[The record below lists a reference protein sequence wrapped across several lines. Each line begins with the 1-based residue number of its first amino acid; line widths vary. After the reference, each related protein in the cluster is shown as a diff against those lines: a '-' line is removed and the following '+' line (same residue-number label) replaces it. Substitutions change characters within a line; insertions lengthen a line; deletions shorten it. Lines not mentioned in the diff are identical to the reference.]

1 MTGAAGAAGAA
12 GAGPNAALLRRTR
25 RRLAVGTLAVVG
37 TLVLVLGAA
46 TAIVGTTILDQEVD
60 RALQAASDAYL
71 AQLGGETGQEDHEA
85 SESHQPQASDTFFL
99 VLDATGA
106 LVSNPSGVPLVGLP
120 DMAAVDAARASGSDL
135 RTVVVDDIRVRLLTV
150 PIVAEGATVG
160 WLQTGIVLT
169 LHDRQSQALVLAVLV
184 VGAIGLLGA
193 GLATLWITG
202 RALVPIRAAF
212 ETERRFVA
220 DASHEIRTP
229 AAVIR
234 SSAEVLLREEL
245 VAPPGRPLVADIVGE
260 ADRLGRLVEDLL
272 ALAASERGALAIET
286 APVDLVELVRTAVR
300 RATPLAED
308 RGLRLSGPDPAVAAI
323 HADGDADRLLQVL
336 LILLDNAFRHS
347 PASGSVSVTATRSAD
362 SRGQI
367 EVLDQGPGVP
377 PAMRE
382 KIFEPFARMPASRSR
397 ADAGSGLGLAI
408 ARRLV
413 ELHEGT
419 LRVEDGPGGGAR
431 FVLELP
437 VR

>member
-1 MTGAAGAAGAA
+1 MTGAAVG
-12 GAGPNAALLRRTR
+12 GPNATLVAATR
-25 RRLAVGTLAVVG
+25 RRLAIGTLAVVG
-37 TLVLVLGAA
+37 TLVLGLGAA
-46 TAIVGTTILDQEVD
+46 TAIIGTTILDQEVD

-85 SESHQPQASDTFFL
+85 SESHQPQASDIFFL
-99 VLDATGA
+99 VLDSAGA
-106 LVSNPSGVPLVGLP
+106 LVSNPSGIPLVGLP
-120 DMAAVDAARASGSDL
+120 DMAAVEAARESGSDL
-135 RTVVVDDIRVRLLTV
+135 RTVEVDDIRVRLLTV
-150 PIVAEGATVG
+150 PIVAEDAAVG

-169 LHDRQSQALVLAVLV
+169 LHDRQSQALVLAILV

-234 SSAEVLLREEL
+234 SSAEVLQREEL

-272 ALAASERGALAIET
+272 ALAASEQGALAIET

-300 RATPLAED
+300 RVTPLAED
-308 RGLRLSGPDPAVAAI
+308 RGLRLTGPDRAAAAI
-323 HADGDADRLLQVL
+323 PADGDADRLLQVL
-336 LILLDNAFRHS
+336 MILIDNALRHS
-347 PASGSVSVTATRSAD
+347 PAGGIVSVTITRASHQ
-362 SRGQI
+362 RGRI

-413 ELHEGT
+413 ELHDGT
-419 LRVEDGPGGGAR
+419 LRVDDGPAGGAR
-431 FVLELP
+431 LVLELP

>member
-1 MTGAAGAAGAA
+1 MTGSA
-12 GAGPNAALLRRTR
+12 GAGPNALLLARAR
-25 RRLAVGTLAVVG
+25 RRLALSTLAVVG
-37 TLVLVLGAA
+37 ALVLALGAA
-46 TAIVGTTILDQEVD
+46 TAVVGTSILGQEVD
-60 RALQAASDAYL
+60 RALASASAAYL
-71 AQLGGETGQEDHEA
+71 GQLGGDTGQEDHEA
-85 SESHQPQASDTFFL
+85 SESHEPQASDTFFL
-99 VLDATGA
+99 VLDASGA
-106 LVSNPSGVPLVGLP
+106 LVANPSGVPLAGLP
-120 DMAAVDAARASGSDL
+120 DLVAVNAARAAGSDL
-135 RTVVVDDIRVRLLTV
+135 RTVDASGTRIRLLTAR
-150 PIVAEGATVG
+150 IGAGGTTAG
-160 WLQTGIVLT
+160 WLQAGIVLT
-169 LHDRQSQALVLAVLV
+169 LHDRQSEGLVLAVLL
-184 VGAIGLLGA
+184 VGALGLAGA
-193 GLATLWITG
+193 ALATLWITG

-234 SSAEVLLREEL
+234 SSAEILQREEL
-245 VAPPGRPLVADIVGE
+245 VAPAGRPLVDDIVGE

-272 ALAASERGALAIET
+272 ALAASERGTLAIET
-286 APVDLVELVRTAVR
+286 GPVDLAALTRTAVR

-308 RGLRLSGPDPAVAAI
+308 RGLRLVGPDDAVPPIA
-323 HADGDADRLLQVL
+323 ADGDADRLLQAL

-347 PASGSVSVTATRSAD
+347 PAGAAVSVTVAQAAGG
-362 SRGQI
+362 RGRV

-377 PAMRE
+377 PTMRE

-419 LRVEDGPGGGAR
+419 LTVDEAPGGGAR

-437 VR
+437 TG

>member
-1 MTGAAGAAGAA
+1 MNGTPGAGA
-12 GAGPNAALLRRTR
+12 NASLLARTR
-25 RRLAVGTLAVVG
+25 RRLALATLAVVG
-37 TLVLVLGAA
+37 ALVLVLGLA
-46 TAIVGTTILDQEVD
+46 TAVIGTSILDQEVD
-60 RALQAASDAYL
+60 RALQAASAAFL
-71 AQLGGETGQEDHEA
+71 GQLGGEAQPEDHGA
-85 SESHQPQASDTFFL
+85 SESHEPQASDTFFL
-99 VLDATGA
+99 VLDASGA
-106 LVSNPSGVPLVGLP
+106 LVANPSGIPLSGLP
-120 DMAAVDAARASGSDL
+120 DLAAVDAARKAGSDL
-135 RTVVVDDIRVRLLTV
+135 RTVDAGGTRVRLLTA
-150 PIVAEGATVG
+150 PIGDGETTAG
-160 WLQTGIVLT
+160 WLQTGTVLT
-169 LHDRQSQALVLAVLV
+169 LHDRQSGGLVLAVLL
-184 VGAIGLLGA
+184 VGALGLAGA
-193 GLATLWITG
+193 ALATLWITG

-234 SSAEVLLREEL
+234 SSAEILQREEL
-245 VAPPGRPLVADIVGE
+245 VAPAGRPLVDDIVGE

-286 APVDLVELVRTAVR
+286 GPVDLAALARTAVR
-300 RATPLAED
+300 RATPLAEG
-308 RGLRLSGPDPAVAAI
+308 RGLRLVGPDEAAPAVI
-323 HADGDADRLLQVL
+323 VDGDADRLLQVL

-347 PASGSVSVTATRSAD
+347 PPGGAVTVAVGQGSGGDGRL
-362 SRGQI
+362 
-367 EVLDQGPGVP
+367 EVADQGPGVP

-419 LRVEDGPGGGAR
+419 LAVDDGPGGGAR

-437 VR
+437 TG

>member
-1 MTGAAGAAGAA
+1 MTGAAA
-12 GAGPNAALLRRTR
+12 AGPNATLVAATR
-25 RRLAVGTLAVVG
+25 RRLAIGTLAVVG
-37 TLVLVLGAA
+37 TLVLALGAA
-46 TAIVGTTILDQEVD
+46 TAIIGTTILDQEVD

-71 AQLGGETGQEDHEA
+71 AQLGGETGSGDHET
-85 SESHQPQASDTFFL
+85 SESRRPQASDIFFL

-106 LVSNPSGVPLVGLP
+106 LVSNPSGVPLDGLP
-120 DMAAVDAARASGSDL
+120 DTAAVEAASATGRDL
-135 RTVVVDDIRVRLLTV
+135 RTVEVNDIRVRLLTV
-150 PIVAEGATVG
+150 PIVSDGATVG

-169 LHDRQSQALVLAVLV
+169 LHDRQSQALVLAILV
-184 VGAIGLLGA
+184 VGLIGLVGA
-193 GLATLWITG
+193 GLATLWITS

-234 SSAEVLLREEL
+234 SSAEVLQREEL

-272 ALAASERGALAIET
+272 ALSASEQGALAIET

-300 RATPLAED
+300 RATPLAAD
-308 RGLRLSGPDPAVAAI
+308 RGLRLEGPDPAVAAI
-323 HADGDADRLLQVL
+323 PAEADADRLLQVL
-336 LILLDNAFRHS
+336 LILVDNALRHS
-347 PASGSVSVTATRSAD
+347 PADGSVVVTAARSG
-362 SRGQI
+362 RWGRI
-367 EVLDQGPGVP
+367 EVVDQGPGVP

-382 KIFEPFARMPASRSR
+382 KIFEPFARMPASRSH

-408 ARRLV
+408 ARSLT

>member
-1 MTGAAGAAGAA
+1 MP
-12 GAGPNAALLRRTR
+12 GAGPNASLLARTR
-25 RRLAVGTLAVVG
+25 RRLALGTLAVVG

-46 TAIVGTTILDQEVD
+46 TAVIGTTILDQEVD
-60 RALQAASDAYL
+60 RALASASEAYL
-71 AQLGGETGQEDHEA
+71 AQLGGEAQPEDHEA
-85 SESHQPQASDTFFL
+85 SESHEPQASDTFFL
-99 VLDATGA
+99 VLDPSGA
-106 LVSNPSGVPLVGLP
+106 LLANPSGIPLAGLP
-120 DMAAVDAARASGSDL
+120 ALAAVNAARQAGSDQRTVEASG
-135 RTVVVDDIRVRLLTV
+135 TRVRLLTTPV
-150 PIVAEGATVG
+150 VAEGTTTG

-169 LHDRQSQALVLAVLV
+169 LHDRQAQGLVLAVLL
-184 VGAIGLLGA
+184 VGAAGLAGA
-193 GLATLWITG
+193 ALATLWITG

-212 ETERRFVA
+212 EMERRFVA

-234 SSAEVLLREEL
+234 SSAEILQREGL
-245 VAPPGRPLVADIVGE
+245 VAPPGRPLVDDIVGE

-286 APVDLVELVRTAVR
+286 GPLDLAALARTAVR

-308 RGLRLSGPDPAVAAI
+308 RGLRLVGPAEAVAAI
-323 HADGDADRLLQVL
+323 AADGDADRLLQVL

-347 PASGSVSVTATRSAD
+347 PANGTVAVTVARATDR
-362 SRGQI
+362 RGRI

-377 PAMRE
+377 SAMRE
-382 KIFEPFARMPASRSR
+382 KIFEPFARLPASRSR

-419 LRVEDGPGGGAR
+419 LTVADGPGTGAR
-431 FVLELP
+431 FVLDLP
-437 VR
+437 IR

>member
-1 MTGAAGAAGAA
+1 MTGRASG
-12 GAGPNAALLRRTR
+12 GPNASLLRATR

-46 TAIVGTTILDQEVD
+46 TAIIGTTILDQEVD

-71 AQLGGETGQEDHEA
+71 AQLDGETGQEDHET

-120 DMAAVDAARASGSDL
+120 DTAAVDAARASGSDL
-135 RTVVVDDIRVRLLTV
+135 RTVVVDDVRVRLLTV
-150 PIVAEGATVG
+150 PIVAEDAAVG

-169 LHDRQSQALVLAVLV
+169 LHDRQSQALVLAILV

-234 SSAEVLLREEL
+234 SSAEVLQREEL

-272 ALAASERGALAIET
+272 ALAASEQGALAIET

-300 RATPLAED
+300 RVTPLAVD
-308 RGLRLSGPDPAVAAI
+308 RGLQLTGPDPAAAAI
-323 HADGDADRLLQVL
+323 PADADADRLLQVL
-336 LILLDNAFRHS
+336 MILIDNALRHS
-347 PASGSVSVTATRSAD
+347 PAGGTVSVGAGRSSHKQA
-362 SRGQI
+362 RI

-408 ARRLV
+408 ARRLA
-413 ELHEGT
+413 ELHDGT
-419 LRVEDGPGGGAR
+419 LRVEDGPDGGAR

>member
-1 MTGAAGAAGAA
+1 MTGRASG
-12 GAGPNAALLRRTR
+12 GPNASLLRSTR

-37 TLVLVLGAA
+37 TLVLMLGAA
-46 TAIVGTTILDQEVD
+46 TAIIGTTILDQEVD

-85 SESHQPQASDTFFL
+85 SESHQPQASDIFFL
-99 VLDATGA
+99 VMDASGA
-106 LVSNPSGVPLVGLP
+106 LVSNPSGVALVGLP
-120 DMAAVDAARASGSDL
+120 DMAAVDAARESGSDL
-135 RTVVVDDIRVRLLTV
+135 RTVVVDDLRVRLLTV

-169 LHDRQSQALVLAVLV
+169 LHVRQSQALVLAILL

-234 SSAEVLLREEL
+234 SSAEVLQREDL

-272 ALAASERGALAIET
+272 ALAASEQGALAIET
-286 APVDLVELVRTAVR
+286 APVDVVELVRTAVR
-300 RATPLAED
+300 RVRPLAED
-308 RGLRLSGPDPAVAAI
+308 RGLQLTGPDAAAAAI
-323 HADGDADRLLQVL
+323 PVDGDADRLLQVL
-336 LILLDNAFRHS
+336 MILIDNALRHS
-347 PASGSVSVTATRSAD
+347 PAGGTVSVVAARSSHKQA
-362 SRGQI
+362 RV

-408 ARRLV
+408 ARRLA
-413 ELHEGT
+413 ELHEGG
-419 LRVEDGPGGGAR
+419 LRVEDGPDGGAC

>member
-1 MTGAAGAAGAA
+1 MTGAAVG
-12 GAGPNAALLRRTR
+12 GPNATLVAATR
-25 RRLAVGTLAVVG
+25 RRLAIGTLAVVG
-37 TLVLVLGAA
+37 TLVLGLGAA
-46 TAIVGTTILDQEVD
+46 TAIIGTTILDQEVD
-60 RALQAASDAYL
+60 RALQVASDAYL
-71 AQLGGETGQEDHEA
+71 AQLDGETGQEDHEA
-85 SESHQPQASDTFFL
+85 SESHQPQASDIFFL
-99 VLDATGA
+99 VLDSAGA
-106 LVSNPSGVPLVGLP
+106 LVSNPSGIPLVGLP
-120 DMAAVDAARASGSDL
+120 DMAAVEAARESGSDL
-135 RTVVVDDIRVRLLTV
+135 RTVEVDDIRVRLLTV
-150 PIVAEGATVG
+150 PIVAEDAAVG

-169 LHDRQSQALVLAVLV
+169 LHDRQSQALVLAILV

-234 SSAEVLLREEL
+234 SSAEVLQREEL

-272 ALAASERGALAIET
+272 ALAASEQGALAIET

-300 RATPLAED
+300 RVTPLAED
-308 RGLRLSGPDPAVAAI
+308 RGLRLTGPDRAAAAI
-323 HADGDADRLLQVL
+323 SADGDADRLLQVL
-336 LILLDNAFRHS
+336 MILIDNALRHS
-347 PASGSVSVTATRSAD
+347 PAGGTVSVAATRCWQQRAC
-362 SRGQI
+362 I
-367 EVLDQGPGVP
+367 EVVDQGPGVP

-382 KIFEPFARMPASRSR
+382 TIFEPFARMPDSRSR

-408 ARRLV
+408 ARRLA
-413 ELHEGT
+413 ELHAGT
-419 LRVEDGPGGGAR
+419 LRVEDGPDEGAR

>member
-1 MTGAAGAAGAA
+1 VTGSAD
-12 GAGPNAALLRRTR
+12 AGPNASLLAQTR
-25 RRLAVGTLAVVG
+25 RRLALSTMAVVG
-37 TLVLVLGAA
+37 ALVLALGAA
-46 TAIVGTTILDQEVD
+46 TAVVGTSILDQEVD
-60 RALQAASDAYL
+60 RALASASAAYL
-71 AQLGGETGQEDHEA
+71 GQLGGETGQEDHEA
-85 SESHQPQASDTFFL
+85 SESHEPQASDTFFL
-99 VLDATGA
+99 VLDASGA
-106 LVSNPSGVPLVGLP
+106 LVANPSGVPLAGLP
-120 DMAAVDAARASGSDL
+120 DLAAVAAARAAGSDL
-135 RTVVVDDIRVRLLTV
+135 RTVDAGGTRIRLRTAR
-150 PIVAEGATVG
+150 IGEDGTTAG

-169 LHDRQSQALVLAVLV
+169 LHDRQSGGLVLAVLL
-184 VGAIGLLGA
+184 VGALGLAGA
-193 GLATLWITG
+193 ALATLWITG

-234 SSAEVLLREEL
+234 SSAEILQREEL
-245 VAPPGRPLVADIVGE
+245 VAPAGRPLVDDIVGE

-272 ALAASERGALAIET
+272 ALAASERGTLAIET
-286 APVDLVELVRTAVR
+286 GPVDLAALTRTAVR
-300 RATPLAED
+300 RATPLAQD
-308 RGLRLSGPDPAVAAI
+308 RGLRLGGPDATVPPIA
-323 HADGDADRLLQVL
+323 ADGDADRLLQVL

-347 PASGSVSVTATRSAD
+347 PAGATVSVTVARAAGG
-362 SRGQI
+362 RGRV
-367 EVLDQGPGVP
+367 EVQDQGPGVP

-419 LRVEDGPGGGAR
+419 LTVDEAPGGGAR

-437 VR
+437 TR

>member
-1 MTGAAGAAGAA
+1 MTGRASGR
-12 GAGPNAALLRRTR
+12 PNASLLRATR

-37 TLVLVLGAA
+37 TLVLGLGAA
-46 TAIVGTTILDQEVD
+46 TAIIGTTILDQQLD

-71 AQLGGETGQEDHEA
+71 AQLGGEIGQEDQGGA
-85 SESHQPQASDTFFL
+85 ESHEPQASDTFFL
-99 VLDATGA
+99 VLDPAGA
-106 LVSNPSGVPLVGLP
+106 LVANPSGVALVGLP
-120 DMAAVDAARASGSDL
+120 DMAAVDAARVSGSDL
-135 RTVVVDDIRVRLLTV
+135 RTVEAEGTRVRLLTE
-150 PIVAEGATVG
+150 PIQSQGTTVG

-169 LHDRQSQALVLAVLV
+169 LHDRQSQALVLAILV
-184 VGAIGLLGA
+184 VGAIGLVGA

-234 SSAEVLLREEL
+234 SSAEVLQREEL

-272 ALAASERGALAIET
+272 ALAASEQGSLAIET
-286 APVDLVELVRTAVR
+286 SPVDLVELVRTAVR
-300 RATPLAED
+300 RVTPLAED
-308 RGLRLSGPDPAVAAI
+308 RGLRLGGPDPGQVAI
-323 HADGDADRLLQVL
+323 PADGDADRLLQVL
-336 LILLDNAFRHS
+336 MILIDNALRHS
-347 PASGSVSVTATRSAD
+347 PTGGTVSVTAA
-362 SRGQI
+362 RGSHQRGRI

-382 KIFEPFARMPASRSR
+382 KNFEPFARMPASRSR

-413 ELHEGT
+413 ELHDGT
-419 LRVEDGPGGGAR
+419 LHVEDGPGGGAC

-437 VR
+437 AR

>member
-1 MTGAAGAAGAA
+1 VRGGRP
-12 GAGPNAALLRRTR
+12 GAGPNAALLARTR
-25 RRLAVGTLAVVG
+25 RRLALGTLAIVG
-37 TLVLVLGAA
+37 ALVLALGAA
-46 TAIVGTTILDQEVD
+46 TAVIGISILDQEVD
-60 RALQAASDAYL
+60 RALEAASKAYL
-71 AQLGGETGQEDHEA
+71 AQLGGEVKPEGGEE
-85 SESHQPQASDTFFL
+85 SESHEPQASDTFFL

-106 LVSNPSGVPLVGLP
+106 VVSNPSGVPLVGLP
-120 DMAAVDAARASGSDL
+120 DLAAVDAAAQTGSDK
-135 RTVVVDDIRVRLLTV
+135 RTVDANGTSVRLLTV
-150 PIVAEGATVG
+150 PIVEDKATVG

-169 LHDRQSQALVLAVLV
+169 LHDRQAQALVLAIVLV
-184 VGAIGLLGA
+184 GLVGLVGAA
-193 GLATLWITG
+193 LATLWITG

-234 SSAEVLLREEL
+234 SSAEILQREEL
-245 VAPPGRPLVADIVGE
+245 VAPAGRPLVADIVGE

-272 ALAASERGALAIET
+272 ALAASEQGALGIET
-286 APVDLVELVRTAVR
+286 AAVDLVALARTAAR

-308 RGLRLSGPDPAVAAI
+308 RGLRLVGPDEGVPAI
-323 HADGDADRLLQVL
+323 TADGDADRLLQVL

-347 PASGSVSVTATRSAD
+347 PAGGTVSVAAIRAPD
-362 SRGQI
+362 RRGRL
-367 EVLDQGPGVP
+367 EVADQGAGVP
-377 PAMRE
+377 LAMRE

-419 LRVEDGPGGGAR
+419 LTVNGDADGGAR
-431 FVLELP
+431 FVLDLP

>member
-1 MTGAAGAAGAA
+1 VTGKR
-12 GAGPNAALLRRTR
+12 GAGPNAALLARTR
-25 RRLAVGTLAVVG
+25 RRLALGTLAVVG
-37 TLVLVLGAA
+37 TLVLALGVA
-46 TAIVGTTILDQEVD
+46 TALVGISILDQEVD
-60 RALQAASDAYL
+60 RALEASSTAYL
-71 AQLGGETGQEDHEA
+71 AQLGGEVKPEDSGESEGHE
-85 SESHQPQASDTFFL
+85 PQASDTFFL
-99 VLDATGA
+99 VLDASGA
-106 LVSNPSGVPLVGLP
+106 VVSNPSGVPLVGLP
-120 DMAAVDAARASGSDL
+120 DLAAVDAAAQTGSDL
-135 RTVVVDDIRVRLLTV
+135 RTVDANGTRVRLLTV
-150 PIVAEGATVG
+150 PIKEDGTTVG
-160 WLQTGIVLT
+160 WLQSGIVLT
-169 LHDRQSQALVLAVLV
+169 LHDRQAQALVLAIVLV
-184 VGAIGLLGA
+184 GAVGLVGAA
-193 GLATLWITG
+193 LATLWITG

-234 SSAEVLLREEL
+234 SSAEVLQREDL

-272 ALAASERGALAIET
+272 ALAASEQGALAIET
-286 APVDLVELVRTAVR
+286 APVDLVALARTAVR

-308 RGLRLSGPDPAVAAI
+308 RGLRLIGPGEGVTAMAAD
-323 HADGDADRLLQVL
+323 ADADRLLQVL

-347 PASGSVSVTATRSAD
+347 PPGGTVAVAAIRGAD
-362 SRGQI
+362 RRGRL
-367 EVLDQGPGVP
+367 EVADQGPGVP

-419 LRVEDGPGGGAR
+419 LTVADDPDGGAR
-431 FVLELP
+431 FVLDLP
-437 VR
+437 IR

>member
-1 MTGAAGAAGAA
+1 MTRRASG
-12 GAGPNAALLRRTR
+12 GPNASLLAATR
-25 RRLAVGTLAVVG
+25 RRLAIGTLAVVG
-37 TLVLVLGAA
+37 TLVLGLGAA
-46 TAIVGTTILDQEVD
+46 TAIIGTTILDQEVD

-71 AQLGGETGQEDHEA
+71 AQLGDETGQEDHDA
-85 SESHQPQASDTFFL
+85 SESHPPQASDIFFL
-99 VLDATGA
+99 VLDAAGA
-106 LVSNPSGVPLVGLP
+106 VVSNPSGIPLVGLP
-120 DMAAVDAARASGSDL
+120 DMAAVEAARVSGSDL
-135 RTVVVDDIRVRLLTV
+135 RTVEVDDIRVRLLTAPV
-150 PIVAEGATVG
+150 VTEGATVG

-169 LHDRQSQALVLAVLV
+169 LHDRQSQALVLAILV
-184 VGAIGLLGA
+184 VGAIGLFGA

-234 SSAEVLLREEL
+234 SSAEVLQREEL
-245 VAPPGRPLVADIVGE
+245 VAPPGRPLVADIVSE

-272 ALAASERGALAIET
+272 ALAASEQGALAIET
-286 APVDLVELVRTAVR
+286 APIDLVDLVRTAVR
-300 RATPLAED
+300 RATPLAAG
-308 RGLRLSGPDPAVAAI
+308 RGLRLDGPDPSAAAI
-323 HADGDADRLLQVL
+323 SADGDADRLLQVL
-336 LILLDNAFRHS
+336 LILIDNALRHS
-347 PASGSVSVTATRSAD
+347 PPNTTVSVTIRRASHQ
-362 SRGQI
+362 RGRI

-413 ELHEGT
+413 ELHDGT
-419 LRVEDGPGGGAR
+419 LLVEDGPDGGAR
-431 FVLELP
+431 LVLELP